1 MHDFR
6 KLLVWQLSKELG
18 ADVYRLCA
26 TRPRCESAVTSQ
38 LRRSALAIATNIA
51 EGCGKNTRAET
62 IRYLDIAAASAAET
76 EHHLEVARDLG
87 ILALGTSQE
96 LLARVASTRRM
107 LRALITKLPR

>member
-1 MHDFR
+1 VHDFR

-26 TRPRCESAVTSQ
+26 ARPRSELAVTSQ

-51 EGCGKNTRAET
+51 EGCGKSTRAET

-87 ILALGTSQE
+87 ILAPVTSQE
-96 LLARVASTRRM
+96 LSARVSSTRRM
-107 LRALITKLPR
+107 LRALITKLPG

>member
-1 MHDFR
+1 VHDFR
-6 KLLVWQLSKELG
+6 KLLVWQLGKELG

-26 TRPRCESAVTSQ
+26 ARPRCEIAVTSQ

-51 EGCGKNTRAET
+51 EGCGKSTRAET

-87 ILALGTSQE
+87 MIDAKMCET
-96 LLARVASTRRM
+96 LLARVVSVRRM
-107 LRALITKLPR
+107 LHALIKKLPA

>member
-6 KLLVWQLSKELG
+6 KLLVWQLGKDLG

-26 TRPRCESAVTSQ
+26 ARPRCESAVTSQ

-51 EGCGKNTRAET
+51 EGCGKSTRAET

-76 EHHLEVARDLG
+76 EHHLDVALDLG
-87 ILALGTSQE
+87 MIEAGTREE
-96 LLARVASTRRM
+96 LFARVVSIRRM
-107 LRALITKLPR
+107 LHTLITKLPG